1 MRVEVEETADETYK
15 ALLSVKRSI
24 NNLNKQI
31 KIIQKQFPNAQYYH
45 SDSTIYVTADETHAS
60 NGTSNQGDNILSET
74 ALNSSD
80 GGGW

>member
-1 MRVEVEETADETYK
+1 MRVEETTDETYK
-15 ALLSVKRSI
+15 ALLSIKRSI
-24 NNLNKQI
+24 NSLNKQI

-60 NGTSNQGDNILSET
+60 NGTPNQGENILSGT
-74 ALNSSD
+74 ALTPSD